1 MKYRVVFETTATHDI
16 EVELDDDYFDDMG
29 NYDSDGNLIEDV
41 PECDGSCNLQ
51 EIQECQTIYITD
63 DKGEEVWTI

>member
-16 EVELDDDYFDDMG
+16 EVELDDNFFNDTTL
-29 NYDSDGNLIEDV
+29 SQVDV

-51 EIQECQTIYITD
+51 EIQECQTVYITN
-63 DKGEEVWTI
+63 DKGEEVWQI

>member
-16 EVELDDDYFDDMG
+16 EVELDDDFFDDKDFI
-29 NYDSDGNLIEDV
+29 NI

-51 EIQECQTIYITD
+51 EIQECQTIYITN
-63 DKGEEVWTI
+63 DKGEEVWEI

>member
-16 EVELDDDYFDDMG
+16 DVELDDDFFDDKDFI
-29 NYDSDGNLIEDV
+29 NI

-51 EIQECQTIYITD
+51 EIQECQTIYITN
-63 DKGEEVWTI
+63 DKGEEVWEI

>member
-16 EVELDDDYFDDMG
+16 EVELDDDFFDNKD
-29 NYDSDGNLIEDV
+29 NEWPDI

-51 EIQECQTIYITD
+51 EIQECQTVYITD
-63 DKGEEVWTI
+63 DKGEEVWQI

>member
-16 EVELDDDYFDDMG
+16 EVELDDDFFDAKKDDKG
-29 NYDSDGNLIEDV
+29 QSYDV

-51 EIQECQTIYITD
+51 EIQECQTVYITN